1 MINNYRDIL
10 NAVCKQ
16 YGYTIKELVSRKQ
29 QKTLV
34 EARHI
39 AMYICRMHLG
49 MSYNE
54 IGDIF
59 NRDHS
64 TIVYVLHKYRKV
76 EERLAKIADY
86 IAHVHL
92 KEY

>member
-10 NAVCKQ
+10 NAVCEQ
-16 YGYTIKELVSRKQ
+16 YGYTIKELISRKR

-34 EARHI
+34 ESRHV
-39 AMYICRMHLG
+39 AMYMCRRYIG

-64 TIVYVLHKYRKV
+64 TIVYVLHKFKV
-76 EERLAKIADY
+76 EENLGKMADY
-86 IAHVHL
+86 IARIYL

>member
-1 MINNYRDIL
+1 MINNYREIL
-10 NAVCKQ
+10 NAVCEH
-16 YGYTIKELVSRKQ
+16 YGYTIKQLISRKR

-39 AMYICRMHLG
+39 AIYMCRSYIN

-64 TIVYVLHKYRKV
+64 TIVHALHKHKV
-76 EERLAKIADY
+76 EERLVKIADY
-86 IAHVHL
+86 IARIYL